1 MARIISNE
9 ILKNIGQKSEMQEAK
24 FNKNN
29 KIIKKSKTD
38 NTSIYTEQETK
49 DALISYAKANNVT
62 LSNLI

>member
-24 FNKNN
+24 FSENN

>member
-24 FNKNN
+24 FNENN

>member
-24 FNKNN
+24 FNENN

-62 LSNLI
+62 LLNLI